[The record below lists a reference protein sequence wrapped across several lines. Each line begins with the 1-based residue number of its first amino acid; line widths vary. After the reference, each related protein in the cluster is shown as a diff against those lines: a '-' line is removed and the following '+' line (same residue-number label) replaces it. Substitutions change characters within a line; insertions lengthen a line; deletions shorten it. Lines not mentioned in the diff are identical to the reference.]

1 MPKDKK
7 GEKTGGEER
16 ISIKE
21 ELLDEILK
29 EYRGPQDFEAIF
41 KQFKKAVVER
51 ALGAE
56 LTQHLGYDK
65 GQDKPEHQSNHR
77 TGSSGKRIL
86 TDQGSLEI
94 EVPRDRDSSFE
105 PQLIK
110 KGERRFSGFDDKII
124 AMYARGM
131 TVREIQGYLEEMYGI
146 LVSPD
151 LISQVTDAVMEEV
164 REWQNRPLDRLYPV
178 VFFDALRIKIRD
190 EGTVKNKAVY
200 LALGVLPDGTKD
212 ILGIWIEQSERAKFW
227 LRVITE
233 IKNRGVLDILIAVVD
248 GLKGFLEAIT
258 AVFPLTRVQTCIV
271 HLIRNSLEYTGWQD
285 RKAVVA
291 ELKTIYRAETAEK
304 ALAALEAFSQG
315 PWGKKYPP
323 IALIWKRQWEQ
334 VIPFFAYP
342 TEVRKIIYTTNA
354 IESLHMQ
361 LRKIIKN
368 RGHFPNHDAAVKLLY
383 LALRNI
389 TKDWKISAREWKSA
403 MNQFAILF
411 ADRFMPHLHIN
422 RLASHTKFRIR
433 STPSPCC

>member
-1 MPKDKK
+1 MPKDKG
-7 GEKTGGEER
+7 GEKAIREER
-16 ISIKE
+16 ISIKA
-21 ELLDEILK
+21 ELLDEVLK

-65 GQDKPEHQSNHR
+65 GQDKPEHQTNHR
-77 TGSSGKRIL
+77 NGSSDKRIL

-94 EVPRDRDSSFE
+94 EVPRDRDSSFS

-110 KGERRFSGFDDKII
+110 KGERRFTGFDDKII

-131 TVREIQGYLEEMYGI
+131 TVREIQGYLEEMYGVV
-146 LVSPD
+146 VSPD

-164 REWQNRPLDRLYPV
+164 REWQNRPLEQLYPV

-200 LALGVLPDGTKD
+200 LALGVLPNGTKD
-212 ILGIWIEQSERAKFW
+212 ILGIWIEQSEGAKFW
-227 LRVITE
+227 LRVMTE
-233 IKNRGVLDILIAVVD
+233 IKNRGVSDILIAVVD
-248 GLKGFLEAIT
+248 GLKGFPEAIT
-258 AVFPLTRVQTCIV
+258 SVFAQTQVQTCVV
-271 HLIRNSLEYTGWQD
+271 HLIRNSLEYVGWKD
-285 RKAVVA
+285 RKAVA
-291 ELKTIYRAETAEK
+291 TELKTIYRAETADK
-304 ALAALEAFSQG
+304 AKAALEAFSQG

-323 IALIWKRQWEQ
+323 IALIWQRQWEQ

-342 TEVRKIIYTTNA
+342 AEVRKIIYTTNA

-368 RGHFPNHDAAVKLLY
+368 RGHFPNDEAAVKLLY
-383 LALRNI
+383 LALKNI
-389 TKDWKISAREWKSA
+389 TKDWKMSAREWKSA

-411 ADRFMPHLHIN
+411 ADRFMPQLH
-422 RLASHTKFRIR
+422 
-433 STPSPCC
+433 

>member
-1 MPKDKK
+1 MPKDKSE
-7 GEKTGGEER
+7 EKTGSEDR
-16 ISIKE
+16 ISIKAE
-21 ELLDEILK
+21 WLDEVMK
-29 EYRGPQDFEAIF
+29 EYRGPQDFESIF
-41 KQFKKAVVER
+41 KQFKKAIVER

-56 LTQHLGYDK
+56 LTSHLGYDK
-65 GQDKPEHQSNHR
+65 GQDKPEHQTNHR
-77 TGSSGKRIL
+77 NGSSGKRVL

-94 EVPRDRDSSFE
+94 EVPRDRESSFE

-131 TVREIQGYLEEMYGI
+131 TVREIQGYLEEMYGVV
-146 LVSPD
+146 VSPD

-164 REWQNRPLDRLYPV
+164 REWQNRPLERLYPV

-200 LALGVLPDGTKD
+200 LALGVLPNGTKD
-212 ILGIWIEQSERAKFW
+212 ILGIWIEQSEGAKFW

-233 IKNRGVLDILIAVVD
+233 IKNRGVCDILIAVVD
-248 GLKGFLEAIT
+248 GLKGFPDAIT
-258 AVFPLTRVQTCIV
+258 TVFPHTQVQTCIV
-271 HLIRNSLEYTGWQD
+271 HLIRNSLEYTGWKD

-304 ALAALEAFSQG
+304 AWAALEAFSQG
-315 PWGKKYPP
+315 SWGKKYPP

-334 VIPFFAYP
+334 VIPFFSYP
-342 TEVRKIIYTTNA
+342 AEVRKIIYTTNA

-368 RGHFPNHDAAVKLLY
+368 RGHFPNDEAAVKLLY

-389 TKDWKISAREWKSA
+389 TKDCKMSAREWKSA
-403 MNQFAILF
+403 MNQFAVLF
-411 ADRFMPHLHIN
+411 ADRFEPQLH
-422 RLASHTKFRIR
+422 
-433 STPSPCC
+433 

>member
-1 MPKDKK
+1 MPKDRG
-7 GEKTGGEER
+7 GEKLGTEER
-16 ISIKE
+16 VSIRA
-21 ELLDEILK
+21 ELVDEMMK

-56 LTQHLGYDK
+56 LSHHLGYDK

-77 TGSSGKRIL
+77 NGTTAKRIL
-86 TDQGSLEI
+86 TDQGSVEI
-94 EVPRDRDSSFE
+94 EVPRDRESSFE

-110 KGERRFSGFDDKII
+110 KGERRFTGFDDKII

-131 TVREIQGYLEEMYGI
+131 TVREIQGYLEEMYGVV
-146 LVSPD
+146 VSPD

-164 REWQNRPLDRLYPV
+164 REWQNRPLERLYPV

-200 LALGVLPDGTKD
+200 LALGVLPDGSKD
-212 ILGIWIEQSERAKFW
+212 ILGIWIEQSEGAKFW
-227 LRVITE
+227 LRVVTE
-233 IKNRGVLDILIAVVD
+233 IKNRGVSDILIAVVD
-248 GLKGFLEAIT
+248 GLKGFPEAIT
-258 AVFPLTRVQTCIV
+258 AVFPRTQVQTCVV
-271 HLIRNSLEYTGWQD
+271 HLIRNSLEYVSWKD

-291 ELKTIYRAETAEK
+291 ELKTIYRAETADK

-342 TEVRKIIYTTNA
+342 AEVRKIIYTTNA

-368 RGHFPNHDAAVKLLY
+368 RGHFPNDEAAVKLLY

-389 TKDWKISAREWKSA
+389 TKDWKMSAREWKTA
-403 MNQFAILF
+403 MNQFAIVF
-411 ADRFMPHLHIN
+411 ADRFEPQLH
-422 RLASHTKFRIR
+422 
-433 STPSPCC
+433 

>member
-1 MPKDKK
+1 MPKDR
-7 GEKTGGEER
+7 GDEKEGMQGR
-16 ISIKE
+16 VKIKP
-21 ELLDEILK
+21 ELLDEALK
-29 EYRGPQDFEAIF
+29 EYRGPQDLEEIF
-41 KQFKKAVVER
+41 KEFKKAVLER

-56 LTQHLGYDK
+56 LSQHLGYGK
-65 GQDKPEHQSNHR
+65 GEDKPEHQTNHR
-77 TGSSGKRIL
+77 NGASGKRIR
-86 TDQGSLEI
+86 TDQGRLEI
-94 EVPRDRDSSFE
+94 EVPRDRESSFE

-131 TVREIQGYLEEMYGI
+131 TVREIQGYLEEMYGV

-164 REWQNRPLDRLYPV
+164 REWQNRPLERLYPV

-190 EGTVKNKAVY
+190 EGAVKNKAVY

-212 ILGIWIEQSERAKFW
+212 ILGIWIEQSEGAKFW
-227 LRVITE
+227 LRVMTE
-233 IKNRGVLDILIAVVD
+233 IKNRGVSDILIAVVD
-248 GLKGFLEAIT
+248 GLKGFPEAIT
-258 AVFPLTRVQTCIV
+258 AAFPLTQVQTCVV
-271 HLIRNSLEYTGWQD
+271 HLIRNSLQYAGWKD
-285 RKAVVA
+285 RKALVA
-291 ELKTIYRAETAEK
+291 ELKTIYRADTAEK
-304 ALAALEAFSQG
+304 ALAALEAFSQS

-334 VIPFFAYP
+334 VTPFFSYP
-342 TEVRKIIYTTNA
+342 AEVRKIIYTTNA

-368 RGHFPNHDAAVKLLY
+368 RGHFPNDDAAVKLLY

-389 TKDWKISAREWKSA
+389 TKDWKMSAREWKSA

-411 ADRFMPHLHIN
+411 ADRFMPQLH
-422 RLASHTKFRIR
+422 
-433 STPSPCC
+433 

>member
-1 MPKDKK
+1 MPKRAE
-7 GEKTGGEER
+7 EKVGGEGVT
-16 ISIKE
+16 IKE
-21 ELLDEILK
+21 ELLDEFLK
-29 EYRGPQDFEAIF
+29 GYRGPQDFESIF

-77 TGSSGKRIL
+77 NGSSAKRIL

-94 EVPRDRDSSFE
+94 EVPRDRENSFA

-110 KGERRFSGFDDKII
+110 KGERRFNGFDDKII

-131 TVREIQGYLEEMYGI
+131 TVREIQGYLEEMYGVV
-146 LVSPD
+146 VSPD

-164 REWQNRPLDRLYPV
+164 REWQNRPLERLYPV

-200 LALGVLPDGTKD
+200 LALGVLPNGTKD
-212 ILGIWIEQSERAKFW
+212 ILGIWIEQSEGAKFW
-227 LRVITE
+227 LRVMTE
-233 IKNRGVLDILIAVVD
+233 IKNRGVSDILIAVVD
-248 GLKGFLEAIT
+248 GLKGFPEAIT
-258 AVFPLTRVQTCIV
+258 AVFPLTQVQTCIV
-271 HLIRNSLEYTGWQD
+271 HLMRHSLEYVGWKD
-285 RKAVVA
+285 RKALAA
-291 ELKTIYRAETAEK
+291 ELKAIYRAETADRAK
-304 ALAALEAFSQG
+304 AVLEAFTQG

-323 IALIWKRQWEQ
+323 IALIWQRQWEQ

-342 TEVRKIIYTTNA
+342 AEVRKIIYTTNA

-368 RGHFPNHDAAVKLLY
+368 RGHFPNDDAAVKLLY

-389 TKDWKISAREWKSA
+389 TKDWKMSAREWKSA

-411 ADRFMPHLHIN
+411 ADRFMPQLQ
-422 RLASHTKFRIR
+422 
-433 STPSPCC
+433 

>member
-1 MPKDKK
+1 MPKDK
-7 GEKTGGEER
+7 GEAKPVKEER
-16 ISIKE
+16 ISIKA
-21 ELLDEILK
+21 ELLDEVLK
-29 EYRGPQDFEAIF
+29 DYRGPQDFEVIF
-41 KQFKKAVVER
+41 QRFKKAVVER

-65 GQDKPEHQSNHR
+65 GQDKPEHQTNHR
-77 TGSSGKRIL
+77 NGSSGKRIL

-110 KGERRFSGFDDKII
+110 KGERRFVGFDDKII

-131 TVREIQGYLEEMYGI
+131 TVREIQGYLEEMYEVV
-146 LVSPD
+146 VSPD

-164 REWQNRPLDRLYPV
+164 REWQNRPLEPLYPV

-200 LALGVLPDGTKD
+200 LALGVLADGTKD
-212 ILGIWIEQSERAKFW
+212 ILGIWIEQSEGAKFW

-233 IKNRGVLDILIAVVD
+233 IRNRGVSDILIAVVD
-248 GLKGFLEAIT
+248 GLKGFPEAIT
-258 AVFPLTRVQTCIV
+258 AVFPLTQVQTCVV
-271 HLIRNSLEYTGWQD
+271 HLIRNSLEYTGWKD

-291 ELKTIYRAETAEK
+291 ELKTIYRAATAEK
-304 ALAALEAFSQG
+304 AFAALEAFSDG

-334 VIPFFAYP
+334 IIPFFTYP
-342 TEVRKIIYTTNA
+342 AEVRKIIYTTNA

-368 RGHFPNHDAAVKLLY
+368 RGHFPNDDAAIKLLY

-389 TKDWKISAREWKSA
+389 TKDWKMSAREWKSA

-411 ADRFMPHLHIN
+411 AGRFMSQLH
-422 RLASHTKFRIR
+422 
-433 STPSPCC
+433 

>member
-1 MPKDKK
+1 MPKRVEEKEEVDS
-7 GEKTGGEER
+7 GEGIEP
-16 ISIKE
+16 

-29 EYRGPQDFEAIF
+29 GYQGPEDFERLF
-41 KQFKKAVVER
+41 KRFKKAVLER

-56 LTQHLGYDK
+56 LAAHLGYEK
-65 GQDKPEHQSNHR
+65 GGDKPEHQTNHR
-77 TGSSGKRIL
+77 NGSSGKRIL

-94 EVPRDRDSSFE
+94 EVPRDRDSSFC

-131 TVREIQGYLEEMYGI
+131 TVREIQGYLEEMYGVA
-146 LVSPD
+146 VSPD

-164 REWQNRPLDRLYPV
+164 REWQNRPLDGLYPV
-178 VFFDALRIKIRD
+178 VFFDALRIKIGD

-212 ILGIWIEQSERAKFW
+212 ILGIWIEQSEGAKFW
-227 LRVITE
+227 LRVMTE
-233 IKNRGVLDILIAVVD
+233 IKNRGVSDILIAVVD
-248 GLKGFLEAIT
+248 GLKGFPEAIT
-258 AVFPLTRVQTCIV
+258 AVFPRTQVQTCVV
-271 HLIRNSLEYTGWQD
+271 HLIRNCLEYTGWKD
-285 RKAVVA
+285 RKAVAA
-291 ELKTIYRAETAEK
+291 ELKTIYRAETAAN

-323 IALIWKRQWEQ
+323 IALIWKRHWEQ

-342 TEVRKIIYTTNA
+342 AEVRKIIYTTNA

-368 RGHFPNHDAAVKLLY
+368 RGHFPNDDAAVKLLY
-383 LALRNI
+383 LALKNI
-389 TKDWKISAREWKSA
+389 TKDWKMSAREWKSA
-403 MNQFAILF
+403 MSQFAILF
-411 ADRFMPHLHIN
+411 ADRFMTQLH
-422 RLASHTKFRIR
+422 
-433 STPSPCC
+433 

>member
-1 MPKDKK
+1 MPKRAE
-7 GEKTGGEER
+7 EKVGMEGRVT
-16 ISIKE
+16 IKP
-21 ELLDEILK
+21 ELLDEVLK
-29 EYRGPQDFEAIF
+29 EYRGPQDFEEIF
-41 KQFKKAVVER
+41 KQFKTAVVER

-56 LTQHLGYDK
+56 LTAHLGYSK
-65 GQDKPEHQSNHR
+65 GEDKPEHQNNYRNGTTS
-77 TGSSGKRIL
+77 KRVL
-86 TDQGSLEI
+86 TDQGELEI
-94 EVPRDRDSSFE
+94 EVPRDRDNSFF

-110 KGERRFSGFDDKII
+110 KGERRFNGFDDKII

-131 TVREIQGYLEEMYGI
+131 TVREIQGYLEEMYAVA
-146 LVSPD
+146 VSPD

-164 REWQNRPLDRLYPV
+164 REWQNRPLERLYPV

-200 LALGVLPDGTKD
+200 LALGVLPDGSKD
-212 ILGIWIEQSERAKFW
+212 ILGIWIEQSEGAKFW

-233 IKNRGVLDILIAVVD
+233 IKNRGVSDILIAVVD
-248 GLKGFLEAIT
+248 GLKGFPEAIT
-258 AVFPLTRVQTCIV
+258 TIFPQTQVQTCIV
-271 HLIRNSLEYTGWQD
+271 HLIRNSLEYTGWKD

-291 ELKTIYRAETAEK
+291 ELKTIYRAETAE
-304 ALAALEAFSQG
+304 AAWAALEAFSQG

-334 VIPFFAYP
+334 IIPFFAYP
-342 TEVRKIIYTTNA
+342 AEVRKIIYTTNA

-368 RGHFPNHDAAVKLLY
+368 RGHFPNDEAAVKLLY

-389 TKDWKISAREWKSA
+389 TKDWKMSAREWKSA

-411 ADRFMPHLHIN
+411 ADRFEPQLH
-422 RLASHTKFRIR
+422 
-433 STPSPCC
+433 